1 MQTRQYMID
10 NGAAR
15 PEALPVAIDFGA
27 RLGVP
32 VLRLDETARAAAA
45 RAIAEDDE
53 ARARDL
59 RRYRQHVER
68 RLFRQDPELI
78 NLLTR
83 RYGHVYG

>member
-1 MQTRQYMID
+1 MQTRQHAID
-10 NGAAR
+10 NGIVR

-27 RLGVP
+27 RLGIA

-45 RAIAEDDE
+45 RIIAEDDE

-59 RRYRQHVER
+59 RRYRQKVER
-68 RLFRQDPELI
+68 RLFRQDADLI
-78 NLLTR
+78 DLLVR